1 MMERYYYSSSWMT
14 LIVLG
19 IASINQRLRAHRTLI
34 VALAVAG
41 DGNAMQWNGD
51 GSATT
56 AAAAVMAPPA

>member
-1 MMERYYYSSSWMT
+1 MT